1 MRLLLRGALA
11 LIWYRV
17 LPNDAFLP
25 MFSIV
30 PYQNII
36 AQVDESLWE
45 VSAASESDLIS
56 SIADSRALESELED
70 GTPSDS
76 PLITRNFPNKA
87 LKENLGELQA
97 EPRILSGLDR
107 LRLIEEPYSQTVKVG
122 GAHSSCFDN
131 IGSQEQLASP
141 PQDHSITQDTQLHLS
156 LPISPPSNSDSGVG
170 QSLSSVFLS
179 LPPSIIITNKEDQDT
194 NLEQLPSLDC
204 LKEAEDREIE
214 LSSQETTTSLVPS
227 AVTPSA
233 SSVDSILYSLPVGF
247 TSPQKEEE
255 VENEEQFEEYSDDMS
270 AQAKIGIFNEMAAK
284 NSPRPRVRAVDVSK
298 MSQRSRGRCARC
310 GKLVYFGESV

>member
-11 LIWYRV
+11 SIWYRV

-56 SIADSRALESELED
+56 SVADSRALESELED
-70 GTPSDS
+70 GTPSNS
-76 PLITRNFPNKA
+76 PLIRRNFPNKA
-87 LKENLGELQA
+87 LKEETSELQA
-97 EPRILSGLDR
+97 EPTFLSGLDR
-107 LRLIEEPYSQTVKVG
+107 LEEPYSQTVKVG
-122 GAHSSCFDN
+122 GAHTSCFDN
-131 IGSQEQLASP
+131 KGSQVQLASP
-141 PQDHSITQDTQLHLS
+141 PQDHSTKQDTQLYLS
-156 LPISPPSNSDSGVG
+156 LPITPPSNSDSGIG
-170 QSLSSVFLS
+170 PSLSSALLS
-179 LPPSIIITNKEDQDT
+179 LPPSIIVTNDEGPDA

-214 LSSQETTTSLVPS
+214 LSSPEITTSLVPS
-227 AVTPSA
+227 TVTTSV
-233 SSVDSILYSLPVGF
+233 SSTDSLLYSLPIGF
-247 TSPQKEEE
+247 TSPVPQKEE
-255 VENEEQFEEYSDDMS
+255 VDKVEQFEEHSDNMS
-270 AQAKIGIFNEMAAK
+270 AQDKIGKFNEMAAK
-284 NSPRPRVRAVDVSK
+284 NSPKGRVKGMDFSK

>member
-11 LIWYRV
+11 SIWYRV

-36 AQVDESLWE
+36 VQVDESLWE

-56 SIADSRALESELED
+56 SIADSRVLESELED
-70 GTPSDS
+70 GTPSNS
-76 PLITRNFPNKA
+76 PLIRRNFPHKA
-87 LKENLGELQA
+87 LKEDTSELQA
-97 EPRILSGLDR
+97 EPTFLSDLDR

-122 GAHSSCFDN
+122 GAHTSCFDN
-131 IGSQEQLASP
+131 KGSQEQLASP
-141 PQDHSITQDTQLHLS
+141 PQDHSTTQDTHLS
-156 LPISPPSNSDSGVG
+156 LPISPPSNSDSGIG
-170 QSLSSVFLS
+170 QSLSSALLS
-179 LPPSIIITNKEDQDT
+179 LPPSIIVTNDEGPNT
-194 NLEQLPSLDC
+194 NLELLPSLDC

-214 LSSQETTTSLVPS
+214 LSSPEITTSLVPS
-227 AVTPSA
+227 TVTA
-233 SSVDSILYSLPVGF
+233 SVSSTDSLLYSLPIGF
-247 TSPQKEEE
+247 ASPQKEE
-255 VENEEQFEEYSDDMS
+255 VDKVEQFEEHSNNMS
-270 AQAKIGIFNEMAAK
+270 AQDKIGIFNEMAAK
-284 NSPRPRVRAVDVSK
+284 NSPKGRVKAMDFSK

>member
-11 LIWYRV
+11 SIWYRV

-45 VSAASESDLIS
+45 VSAGSESDLIS
-56 SIADSRALESELED
+56 SIADSRAHESELED

-76 PLITRNFPNKA
+76 PLIGRNFSNKA
-87 LKENLGELQA
+87 LKEDTSELKA

-107 LRLIEEPYSQTVKVG
+107 LRLIEEPYSQTEKVG
-122 GAHSSCFDN
+122 GAHTSCFDN
-131 IGSQEQLASP
+131 KASQEQVASP
-141 PQDHSITQDTQLHLS
+141 PQDYSTTPGTELHLS
-156 LPISPPSNSDSGVG
+156 LPISPPSNSDSGIG
-170 QSLSSVFLS
+170 QSLSSAFLS
-179 LPPSIIITNKEDQDT
+179 LPPPIIVTNEEGSDT

-204 LKEAEDREIE
+204 LKETEDKKIE
-214 LSSQETTTSLVPS
+214 FSSQEVTTTLVPS
-227 AVTPSA
+227 TVTASV
-233 SSVDSILYSLPVGF
+233 SSVDSILYSLPIGF
-247 TSPQKEEE
+247 TSPQKEE
-255 VENEEQFEEYSDDMS
+255 VDKEEEFEEHSDDMS
-270 AQAKIGIFNEMAAK
+270 AQDKIGIFNEMAAK
-284 NSPRPRVRAVDVSK
+284 NSPRGRAKAVDYSK

>member
-11 LIWYRV
+11 SIWYRV

-36 AQVDESLWE
+36 VQVDESLWE

-56 SIADSRALESELED
+56 SIADSRVLESELED
-70 GTPSDS
+70 GTPSNS
-76 PLITRNFPNKA
+76 PLIRRNFPNKA
-87 LKENLGELQA
+87 LKEDTSELQA
-97 EPRILSGLDR
+97 EPTFLSDLDR

-122 GAHSSCFDN
+122 GAHTSCFDN
-131 IGSQEQLASP
+131 KGSQEQLASP
-141 PQDHSITQDTQLHLS
+141 PQDHSTTQDTHLS
-156 LPISPPSNSDSGVG
+156 LPISPPSNSDSGIG
-170 QSLSSVFLS
+170 QSLSSALLS
-179 LPPSIIITNKEDQDT
+179 LPPSIIVTNDEGPNT
-194 NLEQLPSLDC
+194 NLELLPSLDC

-214 LSSQETTTSLVPS
+214 LSSPEITTSLVPS
-227 AVTPSA
+227 TVTA
-233 SSVDSILYSLPVGF
+233 SVSSTDSLLYSLPIGF
-247 TSPQKEEE
+247 ASPQKEE
-255 VENEEQFEEYSDDMS
+255 VDKVEQFEEHSNNMS
-270 AQAKIGIFNEMAAK
+270 AQDKIGIFNEMAAK
-284 NSPRPRVRAVDVSK
+284 NSPKGRVKAMDISK